1 VKNLM
6 KGMKEMEIKGMD
18 VDTYYDP
25 LRSVTSSDTIN
36 YRCVILSAFYLLLKK
51 AEI

>member
-25 LRSVTSSDTIN
+25 LRSVSSSEYIN
-36 YRCVILSAFYLLLKK
+36 YRCVVQSALYLLLKK